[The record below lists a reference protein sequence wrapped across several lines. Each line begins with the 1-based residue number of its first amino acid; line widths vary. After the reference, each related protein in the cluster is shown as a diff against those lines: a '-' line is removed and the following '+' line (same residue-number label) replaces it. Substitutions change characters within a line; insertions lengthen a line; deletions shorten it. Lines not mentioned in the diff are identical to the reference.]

1 MVTKKAPSPK
11 RLSKALKQSSATQPL
26 PNSKNRSVV
35 PIKST
40 IEAIKGFPSKLVIFK
55 IPASQFYWVRYYDGK
70 PLKRSTKTESKAEAI
85 RFAKAFYEELV
96 VNKKLGISNTKHQTS
111 FVLCANAVIKDD
123 EFRAGRKELSES
135 YVQSQKNIISKHTM
149 AFFKQ
154 YEISEIEYAHLD
166 KFKTYLVEKGLK
178 NGSIKVHFSA
188 LSKIFQY
195 AQRNNII
202 KSSPLMPKVKNE
214 DNARGYFNLDEY
226 KLLTRA
232 VRKLVGSVS
241 EIRQKVDDEKS
252 IKLRNVLMTEEMK
265 HLIPFMLYTFIRP
278 TDLKNIQHR
287 HIEVK
292 EGEEGEY
299 LFLSLPTSKRH
310 NKPITSMPRA
320 SIAYKKLRNLEI
332 AQLEDEK
339 QSIANRYVF
348 MSQHANRDY
357 AYRQIARQ
365 FDVLMS
371 VTGLKESV
379 DGETRTLYSMRHTS
393 LMYRLLY
400 GGEINTTK
408 LANNAR
414 TSTEMLE
421 RFYVPQLESSQF
433 TKDLHAKK
441 RKPKKESKKESKLI
455 ISEPVLPEVLD
466 MADEIGKHLKK
477 KGIKKGI
484 TFNADGE
491 SFVIK

>member
-1 MVTKKAPSPK
+1 MSAKLPPSK
-11 RLSKALKQSSATQPL
+11 RLRTAFTAPSATQPL
-26 PNSKNRSVV
+26 PTAKNRSVV

-40 IEAIKGFPSKLVIFK
+40 IEAIKNYPNKLVIFK
-55 IPASQFYWVRYYDGK
+55 IPASPYFWVRYYDSK
-70 PLKRSTKTESKAEAI
+70 PIKRSTKTANKAEAI

-96 VNKKLGISNTKHQTS
+96 VNKRLGISNTKHTTS
-111 FVLCANAVIKDD
+111 FVLCANAVINED
-123 EFRAGRKELSES
+123 ELKVKRKELSAD
-135 YVQSQKNIISKHTM
+135 YVRSQKNIISKHTI
-149 AFFKQ
+149 AFFKR
-154 YEISEIEYAHLD
+154 YEVGEIEYADLD
-166 KFKTYLVEKGLK
+166 KFKTYLVDKGLK
-178 NGSIKVHFSA
+178 NGSIKIHFSA

-202 KSSPLMPKVKNE
+202 KSSPLLPKVKNE

-226 KLLTRA
+226 KLLTRT
-232 VRKLVGSVS
+232 VRSLVGTVS
-241 EIRQKVDDEKS
+241 EIRQKVDSEKS
-252 IKLRNVLMTEEMK
+252 KKLRNVLITQEIK

-278 TDLKNIQHR
+278 TDLKNLQHR
-287 HIEVK
+287 HIEIK
-292 EGEEGEY
+292 QGEEGEY
-299 LFLSLPTSKRH
+299 LFLTLPTSKRH

-320 SIAYKKLRNLEI
+320 TVAYKRLQELLKE
-332 AQLEDEK
+332 QLVDK
-339 QSIANRYVF
+339 KKSIANEYVF
-348 MSQHANRDY
+348 MSQHANRTY

-365 FDVLMS
+365 FDVLLS
-371 VTGLKESV
+371 VAKLKTSI

-441 RKPKKESKKESKLI
+441 RVKKKKTESAMFTTPPTPINLSKLSVNKVMLDTKLI
-455 ISEPVLPEVLD
+455 VGTDGVL
-466 MADEIGKHLKK
+466 K
-477 KGIKKGI
+477 IKK
-484 TFNADGE
+484 
-491 SFVIK
+491 

>member
-1 MVTKKAPSPK
+1 
-11 RLSKALKQSSATQPL
+11 
-26 PNSKNRSVV
+26 
-35 PIKST
+35 
-40 IEAIKGFPSKLVIFK
+40 
-55 IPASQFYWVRYYDGK
+55 
-70 PLKRSTKTESKAEAI
+70 
-85 RFAKAFYEELV
+85 
-96 VNKKLGISNTKHQTS
+96 
-111 FVLCANAVIKDD
+111 
-123 EFRAGRKELSES
+123 
-135 YVQSQKNIISKHTM
+135 
-149 AFFKQ
+149 
-154 YEISEIEYAHLD
+154 
-166 KFKTYLVEKGLK
+166 
-178 NGSIKVHFSA
+178 
-188 LSKIFQY
+188 
-195 AQRNNII
+195 
-202 KSSPLMPKVKNE
+202 MPKVKNE

-226 KLLTRA
+226 KLLTRT

-241 EIRQKVDDEKS
+241 EIRQKIDDDKS

-278 TDLKNIQHR
+278 TDLKNLQHR
-287 HIEVK
+287 HIELK
-292 EGEEGEY
+292 QGEEGEY
-299 LFLSLPTSKRH
+299 LFLTLPTSKRH

-320 SIAYKKLRNLEI
+320 AIAYKKLSELRI

-348 MSQHANRDY
+348 MPQHANRDY

-441 RKPKKESKKESKLI
+441 R
-455 ISEPVLPEVLD
+455 VR
-466 MADEIGKHLKK
+466 KK
-477 KGIKKGI
+477 KTESVMFIAKPTPVDLTKLPVNKVMQGTKLVVGNDGLLKIKK
-484 TFNADGE
+484 
-491 SFVIK
+491 

>member
-1 MVTKKAPSPK
+1 
-11 RLSKALKQSSATQPL
+11 
-26 PNSKNRSVV
+26 
-35 PIKST
+35 
-40 IEAIKGFPSKLVIFK
+40 
-55 IPASQFYWVRYYDGK
+55 
-70 PLKRSTKTESKAEAI
+70 
-85 RFAKAFYEELV
+85 
-96 VNKKLGISNTKHQTS
+96 
-111 FVLCANAVIKDD
+111 
-123 EFRAGRKELSES
+123 
-135 YVQSQKNIISKHTM
+135 
-149 AFFKQ
+149 
-154 YEISEIEYAHLD
+154 
-166 KFKTYLVEKGLK
+166 
-178 NGSIKVHFSA
+178 
-188 LSKIFQY
+188 
-195 AQRNNII
+195 
-202 KSSPLMPKVKNE
+202 
-214 DNARGYFNLDEY
+214 
-226 KLLTRA
+226 
-232 VRKLVGSVS
+232 
-241 EIRQKVDDEKS
+241 
-252 IKLRNVLMTEEMK
+252 
-265 HLIPFMLYTFIRP
+265 
-278 TDLKNIQHR
+278 
-287 HIEVK
+287 
-292 EGEEGEY
+292 
-299 LFLSLPTSKRH
+299 
-310 NKPITSMPRA
+310 
-320 SIAYKKLRNLEI
+320 
-332 AQLEDEK
+332 
-339 QSIANRYVF
+339 